1 MITINRTFLH
11 ALYFLFTLT
20 AMIAC
25 KNPEPVLEK
34 EPIIREELEKI
45 NTLLRDPGF
54 AEEVAKHLDS
64 FYYAGIG
71 QTQPVFIAPGD
82 DTTKIFKSVKSEK
95 IATNLAGFYALEC
108 GIGLLIAQ
116 SGGTPVE
123 WLSKITGKNVD
134 PGSMR
139 LLNRF
144 ANATW
149 KASQPFRD
157 LNRITR
163 PNFIIASSLS
173 KEEVDKDSMQIF
185 HAAEKLLASM
195 SSARDSSVEIQM
207 KLLHALLRDTVFAV
221 EMAEHL
227 HASYNSG
234 SAQREPLF
242 LPGDDTATVVKT
254 AKQMKIATSVAGFY
268 ALECGLNYL
277 VTIGNERASA
287 ILESLVNDSLEMDDK
302 MLFARFANATWK
314 AGQPFRDLS
323 RITRDTFTPFYF
335 LTKQDID
342 KDLVQIKAAAA
353 FLLDRIK

>member
-1 MITINRTFLH
+1 
-11 ALYFLFTLT
+11 
-20 AMIAC
+20 
-25 KNPEPVLEK
+25 
-34 EPIIREELEKI
+34 
-45 NTLLRDPGF
+45 
-54 AEEVAKHLDS
+54 
-64 FYYAGIG
+64 
-71 QTQPVFIAPGD
+71 
-82 DTTKIFKSVKSEK
+82 
-95 IATNLAGFYALEC
+95 
-108 GIGLLIAQ
+108 
-116 SGGTPVE
+116 
-123 WLSKITGKNVD
+123 
-134 PGSMR
+134 MR

-277 VTIGNERASA
+277 VTIRNERASA
-287 ILESLVNDSLEMDDK
+287 FWVLQYLPIWNQ
-302 MLFARFANATWK
+302 A
-314 AGQPFRDLS
+314 
-323 RITRDTFTPFYF
+323 
-335 LTKQDID
+335 LTKLNMFLRERSSNHIIGFQYLRPD
-342 KDLVQIKAAAA
+342 KE
-353 FLLDRIK
+353 